1 MMENR
6 TAQIANATP
15 GQLIIITYEIIIE
28 TLEEAQ
34 KQLAVKDEKKFKRTI
49 DKAQKL
55 LRELMDSLDLSYSIS
70 LDLMELYLY
79 INKTIIKGYISLKEE
94 PLEEAK
100 QLLNTLLIGWKQAVA
115 TEEGKGPVIEN
126 AQQIYAGL
134 TYGKGSL
141 NESVME
147 NTNRGFKA

>member
-1 MMENR
+1 MENR

-15 GQLIIITYEIIIE
+15 GQLIVITYELIIE

-34 KQLAVKDEKKFKRTI
+34 KQIAVKDEKKFKRTI

-55 LRELMDSLDLSYSIS
+55 LRELMESLDLSYSIS
-70 LDLMELYLY
+70 LDLMGLYLY
-79 INKTIIKGYISLKEE
+79 INKMIIKSYITLKEE

-100 QLLNTLLIGWKQAVA
+100 KLLNTLLIGWKEAVA
-115 TEEGKGPVIEN
+115 SEEVAGPVIEN

-141 NESVME
+141 NESIME
-147 NTNRGFKA
+147 NANRGFKA

>member
-1 MMENR
+1 MIENR
-6 TAQIANATP
+6 TAQIVNATP
-15 GQLIIITYEIIIE
+15 GQLIVITYELIIE

-55 LRELMDSLDLSYSIS
+55 LRELMESLDLSYSIS
-70 LDLMELYLY
+70 LDLMGLYLY
-79 INKTIIKGYISLKEE
+79 INKMIIKSYITLKEE

-100 QLLNTLLIGWKQAVA
+100 KLLNTLLIGWKEAVA
-115 TEEGKGPVIEN
+115 SEEVAGPVIEN

-141 NESVME
+141 NEAIVE
-147 NTNRGFKA
+147 DTNRGFKA

>member
-100 QLLNTLLIGWKQAVA
+100 KLLNTLLIGWKQAVA

>member
-1 MMENR
+1 MIENR
-6 TAQIANATP
+6 TAQIVNATP
-15 GQLIIITYEIIIE
+15 GQLIVITYELIIE

-55 LRELMDSLDLSYSIS
+55 LRELMESLDLSYSIS
-70 LDLMELYLY
+70 LDLMGLYLY
-79 INKTIIKGYISLKEE
+79 INKMIIKSYITLKEE

-100 QLLNTLLIGWKQAVA
+100 KLLNTLLIGWKEAVA
-115 TEEGKGPVIEN
+115 SEEVAGPVIEN

-141 NESVME
+141 NESIME
-147 NTNRGFKA
+147 NANRGFKA

>member
-1 MMENR
+1 MIENR

-15 GQLIIITYEIIIE
+15 GQLVVITYEVIIE
-28 TLEEAQ
+28 TLDEAQ
-34 KQLAVKDEKKFKRTI
+34 KQLAVKDEKKFKRNI

-70 LDLMELYLY
+70 MDLLQLYLY
-79 INKTIIKGYISLKEE
+79 INKVIIKSYVTLKEE

-100 QLLNTLLIGWKQAVA
+100 KLLNTLLIGWRQAVA
-115 TEEGKGPVIEN
+115 SEEKKAPVIEN

-141 NESVME
+141 NEAIVE
-147 NTNRGFKA
+147 DTNRGFKA

>member
-1 MMENR
+1 MENR

-15 GQLIIITYEIIIE
+15 GQLIVITYELIIE

-55 LRELMDSLDLSYSIS
+55 LRELMESLDLSYSIS
-70 LDLMELYLY
+70 LDLMGLYLY
-79 INKTIIKGYISLKEE
+79 INKMIIKSYITLKEE

-100 QLLNTLLIGWKQAVA
+100 KLLNTLLIGWKEAVA
-115 TEEGKGPVIEN
+115 SEEVAGPVIEN

-141 NESVME
+141 NESIME
-147 NTNRGFKA
+147 NANRGFKA

>member
-1 MMENR
+1 MENR

-100 QLLNTLLIGWKQAVA
+100 KLLNTLLIGWKQAVA

>member
-1 MMENR
+1 MIENR

-15 GQLIIITYEIIIE
+15 GQLVVITYEVIIE
-28 TLEEAQ
+28 TLDEAQ
-34 KQLAVKDEKKFKRTI
+34 KQLAVKDEKKFKRNI

-70 LDLMELYLY
+70 MDLLQLYLY
-79 INKTIIKGYISLKEE
+79 INKVIIKSYVTLKEE

-100 QLLNTLLIGWKQAVA
+100 KLLNTLLIGWKQAVA

-141 NESVME
+141 NESIME
-147 NTNRGFKA
+147 NANRGFKA